1 MPGHDT
7 SSFVSRD
14 RGLAEVIDGRIFAPQ
29 SGFGECRLFCG
40 RTLQRPRRC
49 RTPREPRNG
58 RQESRPSYGRQENQP
73 YYGRQKITPMRR
85 LTVNRKPLRNHGSLA
100 QPPTSGNGLYSTA
113 GHLVEFD
120 RFLHGRRASRQKTKV
135 LPCLTAGTASSPSPP
150 IPSNT

>member
-14 RGLAEVIDGRIFAPQ
+14 RGLAAVIDGRIFAPQ
-29 SGFGECRLFCG
+29 SGFGECRPVSG
-40 RTLQRPRRC
+40 STLQRQRRY
-49 RTPREPRNG
+49 RTPRELRNG
-58 RQESRPSYGRQENQP
+58 RKESQP

-113 GHLVEFD
+113 GHLVESD
-120 RFLHGRRASRQKTKV
+120 RSLHGRRASRQKTRV
-135 LPCLTAGTASSPSPP
+135 LPCLTAGTASSPSRP
-150 IPSNT
+150 IPPNTCA